1 VIRIKEETMKKLFLS
16 LEALSLRRRIF
27 VAFSLISL
35 LPLLVIGFYLA
46 YKNLPSYAC
55 LILGINILL
64 GWWIVIQILN
74 SITSIIKKT
83 RKNLSLLGEVKPT
96 EDEVK
101 FLDEVFDKM
110 TVKIKKSFQELKE
123 ISKTTEK
130 LNEEISKKIALL
142 SAILQ
147 INDLVSQDTDM
158 KEVFRLIVRR
168 IKSILNL
175 DLTFVLLDSEGKFF
189 SLEAGESNQNINFET
204 LSKDK
209 SFLKPLIEKG
219 EVILLDRNNSC
230 RELENFSKDILGVN
244 NLVLLPIFL
253 KREIMGILG
262 AGVKGLEFSFS
273 EEELDTLKAFSKHIT
288 FIIEH
293 QRISER
299 IKDLEIKDP
308 LTGLYNA
315 KFAKERLDEEV
326 KRAIVYQKPCGFILI
341 KIKNFK
347 DYINKTGVLALESV
361 LKKIADIMRDNLEV
375 GQKAVRI
382 SEDSLGIIV
391 PEKSKAQL
399 EKQGSELLSKIK
411 QEISER
417 LDLVLSVAE
426 NPIDGASAEELI
438 NKASSI

>member
-1 VIRIKEETMKKLFLS
+1 MKKLFLP
-16 LEALSLRRRIF
+16 LEALSLKRRIF
-27 VAFSLISL
+27 IAFCLISL
-35 LPLLVIGFYLA
+35 LPLLVVGFYLA
-46 YKNLPSYAC
+46 YKNLPSYTY

-64 GWWIVIQILN
+64 GWWIIVQILN

-83 RKNLSLLGEVKPT
+83 QENFSLLGEVKPT

-101 FLDEVFDKM
+101 LLDEIFDKM
-110 TVKIKKSFQELKE
+110 TVKVRKSFQELRE

-130 LNEEISKKIALL
+130 LNEEVSEKIALL

-147 INDLVSQDTDM
+147 INDLVSQGTDI

-168 IKSILNL
+168 IKSILNF
-175 DLTFVLLDSEGKFF
+175 DLTFILLDLEKGLF
-189 SLEAGESNQNINFET
+189 SLEAGEPSQNINFKT
-204 LSKDK
+204 LSKDDF
-209 SFLKPLIEKG
+209 FLKPLIEKG
-219 EVILLDRNNSC
+219 EVILLDQNNPR

-253 KREIMGILG
+253 KREIIGILG
-262 AGVKGLEFSFS
+262 AGVKSLEFSFS
-273 EEELDTLKAFSKHIT
+273 EEELDTLKTFSKHIS

-293 QRISER
+293 QRISKR
-299 IKDLEIKDP
+299 IKDLEINDP

-326 KRAIVYQKPCGFILI
+326 KRAIVNQRPCGFILI
-341 KIKNFK
+341 KIKNFR
-347 DYINKTGVLALESV
+347 DYIDKIGVLALESV
-361 LKKIADIMRDNLEV
+361 LKKIANIMKDSLEV

-382 SEDSLGIIV
+382 SEDSLGIIA

-399 EKQGSELLSKIK
+399 EKQGSELLAKIK
-411 QEISER
+411 QEILAEG
-417 LDLVLSVAE
+417 LDLVFSVAE

-438 NKASSI
+438 SKASSI